1 MSRIQWDTE
10 GQKFYEFGV
19 SKGVL
24 FVKDTN
30 GYGNGVP
37 WNGLTA
43 VNENPTGGEAQDLW
57 ADDILYGSFRSTER
71 YEATIE
77 AYTYPDEFAACDGSA
92 EIAPG
97 AYLGQQG
104 RKRFGFAFETKIGS
118 DADDGDPSAY
128 RLKLV
133 YGASAKPSGKDHS
146 TVNDSPDAT
155 TFSWEVDTLPVAVTG
170 HKPTATFELDSRTV
184 DAAKLKQIEDL
195 LYGTETNEPKL
206 PMPDEIIQI
215 LTGKSPTGK

>member
-1 MSRIQWDTE
+1 MARINWDAE
-10 GQKFYEFGV
+10 GQKFYELGV

-24 FVKDTN
+24 FVKDTD

-57 ADDILYGSFRSTER
+57 ADDILYASFRSAER

-77 AYTYPDEFAACDGSA
+77 AYTYPDEFAACDGSV

-104 RKRFGFAFETKIGS
+104 RKRFGFSYVTKIGS
-118 DADDGDPSAY
+118 DADDSDPSAY
-128 RLKLV
+128 RLHIV
-133 YGASAKPSGKDHS
+133 YGAAAKPSGKDHS
-146 TVNDSPDAT
+146 TINDSPDAVT
-155 TFSWEVDTLPVAVTG
+155 MSWEIDTLPVAVTG

-184 DAAKLKQIEDL
+184 DAAKLKRIEDM
-195 LYGTETNEPKL
+195 LYGTETDEPKL
-206 PMPDEIIQI
+206 PMPDEIINI
-215 LTGKSPTGK
+215 LTGE

>member
-24 FVKDTN
+24 FIKDTN
-30 GYGNGVP
+30 GYANGVP

-43 VNENPTGGEAQDLW
+43 VNENPTGGESQDLW

-71 YEATIE
+71 YGATIE

-104 RKRFGFAFETKIGS
+104 RKRFGFAFVTKIGS
-118 DADDGDPSAY
+118 DADDSDPSAY
-128 RLKLV
+128 RLSSFTVRPQSLL
-133 YGASAKPSGKDHS
+133 AKTILLSMTPRMQR
-146 TVNDSPDAT
+146 
-155 TFSWEVDTLPVAVTG
+155 L
-170 HKPTATFELDSRTV
+170 SR
-184 DAAKLKQIEDL
+184 
-195 LYGTETNEPKL
+195 
-206 PMPDEIIQI
+206 
-215 LTGKSPTGK
+215 GKSTRCPWR

>member
-1 MSRIQWDTE
+1 MARINWDVE
-10 GQKFYEFGV
+10 GQKFYELGV

-24 FVKDTN
+24 FVKDSE
-30 GYGNGVP
+30 GYGAGVP
-37 WNGLTA
+37 WYGLTA

-57 ADDILYGSFRSTER
+57 ADDILYASFRSTER

-77 AYTYPDEFAACDGSA
+77 AFTYPNEFAVCDGSA
-92 EIAPG
+92 EIVPG

-104 RKRFGFAFETKIGS
+104 RKRFGFAFVTKIGS
-118 DADDGDPSAY
+118 DADDSEPSAY
-128 RLKLV
+128 RLHIV

-146 TVNDSPDAT
+146 TINDSPDAAT
-155 TFSWEVDTLPVAVTG
+155 MSWEIDTLPVAVTG

-195 LYGTETNEPKL
+195 LYGTDSEDAKL
-206 PMPDEIIQI
+206 PTPDELIAAV
-215 LTGKSPTGK
+215 KAAV

>member
-1 MSRIQWDTE
+1 M
-10 GQKFYEFGV
+10 
-19 SKGVL
+19 
-24 FVKDTN
+24 
-30 GYGNGVP
+30 
-37 WNGLTA
+37 
-43 VNENPTGGEAQDLW
+43 NENPTGGEAQDLW
-57 ADDILYGSFRSTER
+57 ADDILYASFRSAER

-77 AYTYPDEFAACDGSA
+77 AYTYPDEFAACDGSV

-104 RKRFGFAFETKIGS
+104 RKRFGFSYVTKIGS
-118 DADDGDPSAY
+118 DADDSDPSAY
-128 RLKLV
+128 RLHIV

-146 TVNDSPDAT
+146 TINDSPDAT

-195 LYGTETNEPKL
+195 LYGTETDEPKL
-206 PMPDEIIQI
+206 PMPDEIIKI
-215 LTGKSPTGK
+215 LTAK

>member
-1 MSRIQWDTE
+1 MARINWDVE
-10 GQKFYEFGV
+10 GQKFYELGV

-24 FVKDTN
+24 FVKDSE
-30 GYGNGVP
+30 GYGAGVP
-37 WNGLTA
+37 WYGLTA

-57 ADDILYGSFRSTER
+57 ADDILYASFRSTER

-77 AYTYPDEFAACDGSA
+77 AFTYPNEFAVCDGSA
-92 EIAPG
+92 EIVPG

-104 RKRFGFAFETKIGS
+104 RKRFGFAFVTKIGS
-118 DADDGDPSAY
+118 DADDSEPSAY
-128 RLKLV
+128 RLHIV

-146 TVNDSPDAT
+146 AINDSPDAAT
-155 TFSWEVDTLPVAVTG
+155 MSWEIDTLPVAVTG

-195 LYGTETNEPKL
+195 LYGTETEEPKL

-215 LTGKSPTGK
+215 LTSKSPAGK

>member
-1 MSRIQWDTE
+1 MARINWDVE
-10 GQKFYEFGV
+10 GQKFYELGV
-19 SKGVL
+19 FKGVL
-24 FVKDTN
+24 FVKDSE
-30 GYGNGVP
+30 GYGAGVP
-37 WNGLTA
+37 WYGLTA

-57 ADDILYGSFRSTER
+57 ADDILYASFRSTER

-77 AYTYPDEFAACDGSA
+77 AFTYPNEFAVCDGSA
-92 EIAPG
+92 EIVPG

-104 RKRFGFAFETKIGS
+104 RKRFGFAFVTKIGS
-118 DADDGDPSAY
+118 DADDSEPSAY
-128 RLKLV
+128 RLHIV

-146 TVNDSPDAT
+146 TINDSPDAAT
-155 TFSWEVDTLPVAVTG
+155 MSWEIDTLPVAVTG

-195 LYGTETNEPKL
+195 LYGTETEEPKL

-215 LTGKSPTGK
+215 LTSKSPAGK

>member
-1 MSRIQWDTE
+1 MARINWDVE
-10 GQKFYEFGV
+10 GQKFYELGV

-24 FVKDTN
+24 FVKDSE
-30 GYGNGVP
+30 GYGAGVP
-37 WNGLTA
+37 WYGLTA

-57 ADDILYGSFRSTER
+57 ADDILYASFRSTER

-77 AYTYPDEFAACDGSA
+77 AFTYPNEFAVCDGSA
-92 EIAPG
+92 EIVPG

-104 RKRFGFAFETKIGS
+104 RKRFGFAFVTKIGS
-118 DADDGDPSAY
+118 DADDSEPSAY
-128 RLKLV
+128 RLHIV

-146 TVNDSPDAT
+146 TINDSPDAAT
-155 TFSWEVDTLPVAVTG
+155 MSWEIDTLPVAVTG

-215 LTGKSPTGK
+215 LTGK

>member
-1 MSRIQWDTE
+1 MARINWDAE
-10 GQKFYEFGV
+10 GQKFYELGV

-24 FVKDTN
+24 FVKDTD

-57 ADDILYGSFRSTER
+57 ADDILYASFRSAER

-77 AYTYPDEFAACDGSA
+77 AYTYPDEFAACDGSV

-104 RKRFGFAFETKIGS
+104 RKRFGFSYVTKIGS
-118 DADDGDPSAY
+118 DADDSDPSAY
-128 RLKLV
+128 RLHIV
-133 YGASAKPSGKDHS
+133 YGAAAKPSGKDHS
-146 TVNDSPDAT
+146 TINDSPDAVT
-155 TFSWEVDTLPVAVTG
+155 MSWEIDTLPVAVTG

-184 DAAKLKQIEDL
+184 DAAKLKRIEDL
-195 LYGTETNEPKL
+195 LYGTETDEPKL
-206 PMPDEIIQI
+206 PMPDEIINI
-215 LTGKSPTGK
+215 LTGE

>member
-1 MSRIQWDTE
+1 MSRIKWDTE
-10 GQKFYEFGV
+10 GQKFYEIGA
-19 SKGVL
+19 SNGVL
-24 FVKDTN
+24 FVKDTD

-57 ADDILYGSFRSTER
+57 ADDILYASFRSAEG

-77 AYTYPDEFAACDGSA
+77 AYTYPDEFAACDGSV

-104 RKRFGFAFETKIGS
+104 RKRFGFSYVTKIGS
-118 DADDGDPSAY
+118 DADDSDPSAY
-128 RLKLV
+128 RLHIV

-170 HKPTATFELDSRTV
+170 HKPTATFEFDSRMV

-215 LTGKSPTGK
+215 LTGK